1 VRDWATIALAAL
13 LAAREAGAAAP
24 KAEILGRWKGTS
36 TCAKIPGNEF
46 CRDEV
51 VVYEFVDV
59 ESEPDVVKLKAAK
72 VIEGR
77 EEPMYGLDFRYEA
90 GEHRWTCEF
99 VRPRAHGVW
108 IYTVRGGQLTGTLL
122 LLPDR
127 AVARNVT
134 ARRDEA
140 R

>member
-1 VRDWATIALAAL
+1 MRNSAAVALAAL
-13 LAAREAGAAAP
+13 LTAGEAGAAAP
-24 KAEILGRWKGTS
+24 KAEVLGRWKGTS
-36 TCAKIPGNEF
+36 ICTKIPGNEF

-51 VVYEFVDV
+51 VVYEFMDV
-59 ESEPDVVKLKAAK
+59 ASDPDLVKLKAAK
-72 VIEGR
+72 VVEGR
-77 EEPMYGLDFRYEA
+77 EEPMYELDFRYEA
-90 GEHRWTCEF
+90 GQRRWTCEF

-108 IYTVRGGQLTGTLL
+108 IYGVRGGELTGTLL

-127 AVARNVT
+127 TVARNVA